1 MWPCEKISELTEF
14 SSGRHDE
21 CLDNLKW
28 NSCKWQSMHHRNVA
42 GSSYI
47 TQVLVCIPQR
57 IGNSWSLAKKTLWI
71 SVLSL
76 TFYNPQ
82 ALRWLAPNTRVIR
95 SLTRPP
101 ITRCVR
107 VEYPTRSTPSNEW
120 PWLLLAL
127 YKICSSNLLNS
138 YRMQSKWRTMFFQR
152 QDCSWFSCD
161 MTTNRSHIIIY
172 FTKFSDSAQITKKQL
187 FSVTNANQMN
197 IGAHLHHELWSELR
211 KDTEKYGN
219 EQHSPV

>member
-101 ITRCVR
+101 ITRRVR
-107 VEYPTRSTPSNEW
+107 VEYPTRSTPSEKPTSTCQIGLIQVLKCMFW
-120 PWLLLAL
+120 WVEYDSGTFGVIGWELEKKVFGV
-127 YKICSSNLLNS
+127 KI
-138 YRMQSKWRTMFFQR
+138 
-152 QDCSWFSCD
+152 
-161 MTTNRSHIIIY
+161 
-172 FTKFSDSAQITKKQL
+172 FTKL
-187 FSVTNANQMN
+187 
-197 IGAHLHHELWSELR
+197 
-211 KDTEKYGN
+211 
-219 EQHSPV
+219 